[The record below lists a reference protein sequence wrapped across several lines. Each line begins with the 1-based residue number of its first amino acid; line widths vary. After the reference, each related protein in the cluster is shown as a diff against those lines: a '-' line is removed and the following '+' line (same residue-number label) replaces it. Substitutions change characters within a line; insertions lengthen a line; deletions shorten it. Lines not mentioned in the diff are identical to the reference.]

1 MTTSMEREKVLESK
15 KKKYQLDYLTRETIT
30 EKISRDSQPDT
41 YYYIMV
47 VLSCTVATY
56 GLLSNST
63 AVIIGAMLIAPLMNP
78 ILGSGLALITGNNP
92 LLKVTIKAEFI
103 GAVIAV
109 ALSTFLTLLLPV
121 SDVTS
126 EVLARTAPTLI
137 DLIIALTSGAAGAY
151 AICYRAG
158 ATLPGVAIATALMPP
173 LCVVGITL
181 AKQEYHLA
189 GGALLLFIANMV
201 AINVIAMIIF
211 QFAGFNKPALSHYL
225 NLDAPK
231 EKQNYLSRLGSRK
244 IIYPI
249 LLLVIVSIPLII
261 LLKTS
266 IDSDQREKIIRN
278 TLQEGLAVMAPDA
291 NIDSLNITR
300 NDTTFRINVDL
311 YSAQIILP
319 EDIRKLENSLEYK
332 LTAPVQ
338 IVANITMIQRVN
350 NEGATDGYK
359 TLLPETKQEVVE
371 VVEVKT
377 STPEEIIAQIVNEKL
392 QLFEGTLNDFSF
404 TYQQG
409 TGTYN
414 VLLDITSG
422 EPFDEAFIQTLET
435 ILEEEL
441 KRKVIISIVPTEI
454 EESELIE
461 DDKELK
467 ESE

>member
-1 MTTSMEREKVLESK
+1 MTTSMERETILEPK
-15 KKKYQLDYLTRETIT
+15 KKKYQLDYFTRETIT
-30 EKISRDSQPDT
+30 EKISKDSQPDT

-121 SDVTS
+121 SDLTS

-211 QFAGFNKPALSHYL
+211 QFAGFNTSLLSHYL
-225 NLDAPK
+225 NLDTPK
-231 EKQNYLSRLGSRK
+231 EKQPYVSRLVGGK

-249 LLLVIVSIPLII
+249 LLLVIVSIPLIF

-266 IDSDQREKIIRN
+266 IESDQREKIIRN
-278 TLQEGLAVMAPDA
+278 TLEEGLAVMAPDA
-291 NIDSLNITR
+291 TINALKFTR

-311 YSAQIILP
+311 HSAQIILP

-338 IVANITMIQRVN
+338 IIANIAMIQRVN

-359 TLLPETKQEVVE
+359 ALLPETKPEVVE
-371 VVEVKT
+371 VVQLKT
-377 STPEEIIAQIVNEKL
+377 STPEEIIAQVVNEKL
-392 QLFEGTLNDFSF
+392 QLFDGTLHDFSF
-404 TYQQG
+404 AYQQG

-414 VLLDITSG
+414 VLLDITS
-422 EPFDEAFIQTLET
+422 EETLDKAFIKTLET

-441 KRKVIISIVPTEI
+441 KRKVVVTLVPTEI
-454 EESELIE
+454 EEPEVVE
-461 DDKELK
+461 DVETL
-467 ESE
+467 EEPE